1 MIFDEMQDYNFL
13 YKSWKLIFASGALSL
28 LLSTIII
35 LFALKKLVPLF
46 ERIHQNRLRDQ
57 HDEPIPKIG
66 GLGLM
71 GSMFLTIV
79 VLWNIPFDT
88 EIPFFQ
94 TVNQSRFFGLIVGGF
109 MAWSLGFVDDL
120 FKISARWK
128 LLGQFVLALF
138 AIHTGFAIEQLK
150 GPFFQEIDLGF
161 MAWPITI
168 LWVVTIMNAINLID
182 GLDGL
187 AGGIVITA
195 LITLGVILWSSGSLP
210 LLLVIMSLFG
220 AVIGFLLFNRPPAI
234 TFMGDSGSQF
244 LGYMTA
250 LLSIWATESADGKQS
265 MLPLLILAIP
275 LLDVFF
281 AFTRRL
287 LKGIPFYSADRDHIH
302 HRLLAKGFS
311 PFKSVVILVT
321 LSFIFS
327 VISLV
332 TVYNSYLQGFSFT
345 VGLLICFFILYF
357 LEYDLLRKPMASIQG
372 QNNLR
377 KRRELMI
384 ILADQIDDYFEKDHD
399 RSLVIHSFNYWCK
412 LVGIYYYKLVYG
424 GKNYHYYGSDNDS
437 LRFIIYRFRNWEIHL
452 GLPRESWSIDSDV
465 KGDLM
470 EKVFNALVKRLEL
483 LESSKVLEPQK
494 L

>member
-128 LLGQFVLALF
+128 LLGQFVLAIF
-138 AIHTGFAIEQLK
+138 AIQTGFAIEHLK

-161 MAWPITI
+161 MVWPITI

-187 AGGIVITA
+187 AGGIVITV

-311 PFKSVVILVT
+311 PSKSVIILVG

-332 TVYNSYLQGFSFT
+332 TIYNSYLQGFSFT

-384 ILADQIDDYFEKDHD
+384 MLADQIDDYFEKDHNS
-399 RSLVIHSFNYWCK
+399 SLVIHSFNYWCK

-424 GKNYHYYGSDNDS
+424 GKDYHYYGSDNDS

>member
-1 MIFDEMQDYNFL
+1 MIFDEMQDLNFL

-88 EIPFFQ
+88 EIPHFQ
-94 TVNQSRFFGLIVGGF
+94 SLNQGRFFGLIIGGLL
-109 MAWSLGFVDDL
+109 AWSLGFVDDL

-128 LLGQFVLALF
+128 LLGQFVLAIF
-138 AIHTGFAIEQLK
+138 AIQTGFAIEHLK

-161 MAWPITI
+161 MVWPITI

-187 AGGIVITA
+187 AGGIVLTV
-195 LITLGVILWSSGSLP
+195 LITLGVILWNSGALP

-220 AVIGFLLFNRPPAI
+220 AVIGFLLFNRSPAI
-234 TFMGDSGSQF
+234 AFMGDSGSQF

-287 LKGIPFYSADRDHIH
+287 LKGVPFYSADRDHIH

-311 PFKSVVILVT
+311 SSKSVVILVA

-327 VISLV
+327 VLSLV
-332 TVYNSYLQGFSFT
+332 TVYNSYFQGFSFT
-345 VGLLICFFILYF
+345 VGLLICFFILYA

-384 ILADQIDDYFEKDHD
+384 MLADQIDDYFEKDHNS
-399 RSLVIHSFNYWCK
+399 SLVIHSFNYWCK
-412 LVGIYYYKLVYG
+412 LVGIYQYKLVYE
-424 GKNYHYYGSDNDS
+424 GKDCHYYGSDNDS
-437 LRFIIYRFRNWEIHL
+437 LRIIIYRFRNWEIHL

-470 EKVFNALVKRLEL
+470 EKVFNALVNRLEL
-483 LESSKVLEPQK
+483 LESTKVVDMQQR
-494 L
+494 